1 MAHIPR
7 DSLKNTRNRE
17 WLEQLDWFKLENYD
31 GLLELTQQQLL
42 DQLLFRTRFYLGLDD
57 KEERTNIFPNTEEWQ
72 NVLSGNPIV
81 NIARTSE
88 IKKDNCN
95 CLTEFSGI
103 SAISNMELR
112 HYTSVTEVSEEEP
125 PYIVKAS
132 CVFDDEFATSMC
144 IECLTL
150 FGEEVNSD
158 FFDENESYVDFNE
171 LCKCCQSYVNK
182 YNHKQPYHLPFMP
195 NKCKSCN
202 PCTAVFHG
210 SDITVDDLL
219 LKLNLAD
226 FTDIE
231 LMSNFSDLLAESR
244 KKLKIL
250 EPKRKNDG
258 VAQLYIKKIIR
269 MRIIP
274 YLDIRIWTIY
284 NHVKN
289 NDDLRDMYDDGLY
302 IPECFQFTYSLSSIK
317 KLPFVIFNKILF
329 SNEKEETDFNQKWHK
344 EYFRDYLNFEY
355 INTAQLYL
363 RKNPSDR
370 ITKVKNIIMLHK

>member
-7 DSLKNTRNRE
+7 DPLKSTRNKE

-57 KEERTNIFPNTEEWQ
+57 KEERTNIFTNTEEWQ
-72 NVLSGNPIV
+72 YILSGNPIV

-95 CLTEFSGI
+95 CLTEFPGI
-103 SAISNMELR
+103 SAISNMELQ
-112 HYTSVTEVSEEEP
+112 HYASVTEGSEEEP

-132 CVFDDEFATSMC
+132 CVLDDEFATSMC

-182 YNHKQPYHLPFMP
+182 YNHKQPYHLPSMP

-231 LMSNFSDLLAESR
+231 LMSHFSDLLAESR

-258 VAQLYIKKIIR
+258 VAELYIKKIIR

-289 NDDLRDMYDDGLY
+289 NDDLRDMYDGGLY

-317 KLPFVIFNKILF
+317 KLPFVVFNKILF
-329 SNEKEETDFNQKWHK
+329 SNEKDETDFNQKWHNK
-344 EYFRDYLNFEY
+344 YFLDYLNFEY
-355 INTAQLYL
+355 INAAQLYL

-370 ITKVKNIIMLHK
+370 ITKVKNIIMLYK